1 MSKRPPLHY
10 SFVGLCIGLNVSC
23 SFIAQ
28 TFKLPVFLDSIGMIL
43 CAVMVGPA
51 WGAVSGIAGL
61 GILSVLIAPF
71 EIAYSFTAVTIA
83 FSAYLFH
90 RIGYMQTWPR
100 TILLAPL
107 VGVVAA
113 ISSAPVTTYLFGG
126 VSLAGTDAVTAF
138 FSATGRVLAHSVLFG
153 GLATD
158 PFDKL
163 LQSIAAFSL
172 LRVIPEHVRYHFPDL
187 RS

>member
-1 MSKRPPLHY
+1 
-10 SFVGLCIGLNVSC
+10 
-23 SFIAQ
+23 
-28 TFKLPVFLDSIGMIL
+28 MIL

-83 FSAYLFH
+83 FSAYLLH
-90 RIGYMQTWPR
+90 RIGYMRSWPR
-100 TILLAPL
+100 TIVLAPL
-107 VGVVAA
+107 VGVLAA
-113 ISSAPVTTYLFGG
+113 IASAPVTTYLFGG

-138 FSATGRVLAHSVLFG
+138 FSATGRVLAHSVLLG

-172 LRVIPEHVRYHFPDL
+172 LRVIPEHVRYHFPSL